1 VRKSIFWTGIVGLL
15 IFLQG
20 CSLWSK
26 PPAEQPVKL
35 DNVISKVKIESL
47 VCRQETNWVRVTG
60 DVKNTSEYPVTAI
73 EGQVTLTGDGKTF
86 DSRLISLSLGKRLE
100 PGETLTFDS
109 TLDYGNKEI
118 PQVSAE
124 AKITKLQVLSKTQTS
139 NLKCHPAGWHFLKSE
154 IYKYLGQAWV
164 VELFSNL
171 FHFVNQYPT

>member
-1 VRKSIFWTGIVGLL
+1 MIKLGGDRVINFIFWVGIAGLL

-20 CSLWSK
+20 CSIGSMGSK
-26 PPAEQPVKL
+26 PVEQPVKL
-35 DNVISKVKIESL
+35 DNVSSKVKIESL

-60 DVKNTSEYPVTAI
+60 NVKNTSEYPVTAI

-109 TLDYGNKEI
+109 TFDYGKKEI
-118 PQVSAE
+118 PQISAE

-139 NLKCHPAGWHFLKSE
+139 N
-154 IYKYLGQAWV
+154 
-164 VELFSNL
+164 
-171 FHFVNQYPT
+171 

>member
-1 VRKSIFWTGIVGLL
+1 MRKSIFWTGIVGLL

-26 PPAEQPVKL
+26 PPAEQSVKL

-60 DVKNTSEYPVTAI
+60 NVKNNSEYPVTAI

-118 PQVSAE
+118 PQVLAE

-139 NLKCHPAGWHFLKSE
+139 N
-154 IYKYLGQAWV
+154 
-164 VELFSNL
+164 
-171 FHFVNQYPT
+171 